1 MKNAVLILV
10 ISFAGLFG
18 YAQQSNVLN
27 DDLVYSL
34 QKEIQNVHSDNE
46 VVLEINSN
54 NEFNISF
61 LEGLTNFEL
70 NNHEFE
76 HENTIISEAFEF
88 VEGAFSLNEYA
99 VNYEATTENN
109 I

>member
-10 ISFAGLFG
+10 LSFAGLFG

-34 QKEIQNVHSDNE
+34 QEEIQNFHSGNE
-46 VVLEINSN
+46 VVLEINSQ

-61 LEGLTNFEL
+61 LEGLTSFEV
-70 NNHEFE
+70 NDHEFI

-88 VEGAFSLNEYA
+88 IEGAFSLNEYA

>member
-34 QKEIQNVHSDNE
+34 QKEIQNIHSDHQ
-46 VVLEINSN
+46 VVLEINSQ

-61 LEGLTNFEL
+61 LEGLTSFEM
-70 NNHEFE
+70 NDHEFV
-76 HENTIISEAFEF
+76 HENTMISEAFEF

>member
-34 QKEIQNVHSDNE
+34 QKEIQNIYPEDE
-46 VVLEINSN
+46 VVLEINFH

-61 LEGLTNFEL
+61 LEGFIAFEV
-70 NNHEFE
+70 NNHEFV

>member
-27 DDLVYSL
+27 DDLVYDL
-34 QKEIQNVHSDNE
+34 QQKNQNFNSENE
-46 VVLEINSN
+46 LVLDINLP
-54 NEFNISF
+54 NEFNKSF
-61 LEGLTNFEL
+61 LEGLTTFSKNS
-70 NNHEFE
+70 HEFV

-99 VNYEATTENN
+99 VNYEPTIENN

>member
-10 ISFAGLFG
+10 FSFAGLVG

-27 DDLVYSL
+27 DDLVYDL
-34 QKEIQNVHSDNE
+34 KTETKNFNSDQE
-46 VVLEINSN
+46 LVLEINTQ

-61 LEGLTNFEL
+61 LEGLTTFSV
-70 NNHEFE
+70 NNHEFV

-88 VEGAFSLNEYA
+88 IEGAFSLNEYA